1 MFIQT
6 IKTGYAF
13 LFNENKK
20 LIYVWRVKFLK
31 ADDGHQRVVDDVIV
45 VDDVVRSDDVPDAV
59 AVSEVGVRVVGA
71 HQLHP
76 ALVHVQARTVAAW

>member
-6 IKTGYAF
+6 IKTGYTF

-31 ADDGHQRVVDDVIV
+31 ADDGHQRV